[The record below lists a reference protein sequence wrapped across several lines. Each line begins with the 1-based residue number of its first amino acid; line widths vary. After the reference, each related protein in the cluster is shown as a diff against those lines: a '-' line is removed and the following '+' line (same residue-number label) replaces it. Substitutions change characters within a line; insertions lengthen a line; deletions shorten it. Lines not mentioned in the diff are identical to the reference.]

1 MVYGESAGSVTR
13 LTVRVCGRKRRR
25 CGVLSLSSGHGNQ
38 RNPRNRHRGE
48 PGGDPRRHRRSGVG
62 HRVVAA
68 ASERRSSREGQER
81 AASQSEDEGEGRGHH
96 RRTSGGL
103 HLDQEQGQLDAGQ
116 LRPAAFAGCVLHA
129 DARRRQDE
137 GRLRNQRRPGGAAA
151 RLRPQARRQ
160 RNDRHRHQRS
170 ARPGAGPEEKEV
182 IVVAGRGPLDGVRV
196 IELGGI
202 GPGPHAAMVLADLG
216 ADVVRVR
223 RPGGLTMPA
232 EHLDLLHR
240 GKRIVDLDVKTDP
253 QALLELA
260 ARAYVLLDC
269 FRPGTCERLGIGPD
283 DCAAVNPRL
292 IFARI
297 TGWGQHGPLAATAG
311 HDINYLSQT
320 GALSALGYADR
331 PPLPPL
337 NLVADFGGGSM
348 LVLLGIVVALYERE
362 RSGRGQ
368 IVDAA
373 MVDGVSVLAQMM
385 WTMKGIGSLRDQ
397 RESFLLDGGAPFY
410 RCYEASDGKYLAVG
424 AIEPQFFAALLAGLG
439 LPADEVPN
447 QLDIG
452 SFPQMHAQFAE
463 RFASRTRDDWTQV
476 FAGTDA
482 CVTPVLTW
490 GEAATNDHLRARSTV
505 ITAHGVEQAAPAPRF
520 SRTPAPPVERPP
532 AATTPLSEINW

>member
-1 MVYGESAGSVTR
+1 VS
-13 LTVRVCGRKRRR
+13 
-25 CGVLSLSSGHGNQ
+25 
-38 RNPRNRHRGE
+38 
-48 PGGDPRRHRRSGVG
+48 
-62 HRVVAA
+62 
-68 ASERRSSREGQER
+68 
-81 AASQSEDEGEGRGHH
+81 
-96 RRTSGGL
+96 
-103 HLDQEQGQLDAGQ
+103 DAGP
-116 LRPAAFAGCVLHA
+116 LAGV
-129 DARRRQDE
+129 
-137 GRLRNQRRPGGAAA
+137 
-151 RLRPQARRQ
+151 
-160 RNDRHRHQRS
+160 
-170 ARPGAGPEEKEV
+170 K
-182 IVVAGRGPLDGVRV
+182 V

-202 GPGPHAAMVLADLG
+202 GPGPHAGMVLADLG

-232 EHLDLLHR
+232 EDRDLLHR
-240 GKRIVDLDVKTDP
+240 GKRIVDLDVKTQP
-253 QALLELA
+253 HLLLELA
-260 ARAYVLLDC
+260 ARADVLLDC

-331 PPLPPL
+331 PPMPPL

-362 RSGRGQ
+362 QSGKGQ
-368 IVDAA
+368 VVDAA

-410 RCYEASDGKYLAVG
+410 RCYETSDGKYMAVG

-439 LPADEVPN
+439 LTPDEVPN

-452 SFPQMHAQFAE
+452 SYQQMYDVFAQ
-463 RFASRTRDDWTQV
+463 RFASRTRDEWTQV

-482 CVTPVLTW
+482 CVTAVLTW
-490 GEAATNDHLRARSTV
+490 SEAAADGHLNARSTV

-520 SRTPAPPVERPP
+520 SRTPPGPVGKPP
-532 AATTPLSEINW
+532 AATTPIAEINW